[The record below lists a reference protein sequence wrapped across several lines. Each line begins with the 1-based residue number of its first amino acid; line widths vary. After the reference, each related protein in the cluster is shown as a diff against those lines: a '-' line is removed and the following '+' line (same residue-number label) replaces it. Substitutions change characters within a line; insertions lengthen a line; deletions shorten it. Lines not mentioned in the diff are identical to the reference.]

1 MYSIGIPH
9 KINSY
14 LIASF
19 NKHLFTDHPFVLCAV
34 RQYQTFCYVL
44 HLLQNHPLK
53 LLKEHRT
60 IKNDFKGDE
69 NGSINM
75 KPAQQ

>member
-1 MYSIGIPH
+1 MYVYIFILFIVNIFNRHSLH

-19 NKHLFTDHPFVLCAV
+19 NKHLFTDHPFVLNEV
-34 RQYQTFCYVL
+34 RQYQMFCYGL

-53 LLKEHRT
+53 FRDLPYVPEEFLQ
-60 IKNDFKGDE
+60 G
-69 NGSINM
+69 
-75 KPAQQ
+75 